1 MPASPTVRAVPRHLM
16 QLVLL
21 ASVWLPALL
30 SMSHAV
36 ASHAQ
41 RITVKSSDYATVGN
55 PTSAIETPD
64 GRYVFVSVTNVGAPN
79 FTGPD
84 AAAGS
89 RKEVVSGIQVFRV
102 SDQKLTPSGFI
113 RTGSAGA
120 NGMALLRGG
129 RTLVV
134 GVGDEGVAFL
144 NVQDILNGHATPTVV
159 SQGDKAGTFD
169 IAATPDGRY
178 MFTAN
183 EYSVLDGQR
192 GNVGVI
198 ATGIDEHGLVS
209 NPKAIRQIPLGD
221 VVPSLTLSHDGHRV
235 YVATE
240 LVPSTNAS
248 SIAGGNNPLLTKT
261 DCIQKKGTPAR
272 GNGFISVIDAELA
285 TEASPSRDPIV
296 ARVAAGC
303 SPVRL
308 AESADASSLF
318 VTARGDN
325 AVLQYNAAIL
335 PTDPEHSFE
344 RAIPSGGDAPV
355 GLRLFDRD
363 HLLAVANSNRFAD
376 APGNLAIFTLANPAS
391 LLQKLP
397 AGLFPRNIGIADSD
411 GDLLLTNYSS
421 RTLSLIRVR
430 RSGASLP

>member
-1 MPASPTVRAVPRHLM
+1 MRHL
-16 QLVLL
+16 LL
-21 ASVWLPALL
+21 ASVWLATL
-30 SMSHAV
+30 HTV
-36 ASHAQ
+36 TSHAQ
-41 RITVKSSDYATVGN
+41 RITVKSSDYATLGN

-89 RKEVVSGIQVFRV
+89 RKDVVSGIQVFRV
-102 SDQKLTPSGFI
+102 RGRKLNPSGFI

-120 NGMALLRGG
+120 NGLVLLRGG
-129 RTLVV
+129 QTLVV

-159 SQGDKAGTFD
+159 SQGEKAGTFD
-169 IAATPDGRY
+169 VAATPDGRY
-178 MFTAN
+178 IFAAN
-183 EYSVLDGQR
+183 EYGVIDHQR

-198 ATGIDEHGLVS
+198 ATGLDEHGLVS
-209 NPKAIRQIPLGD
+209 NPKAIRQIPVGD

-240 LVPSTNAS
+240 LIPSIHPPW
-248 SIAGGNNPLLTKT
+248 IAGASNPLLTRA
-261 DCIQKKGTPAR
+261 DCIQRKGTPAR

-285 TEASPSRDPIV
+285 TEASPTRDPIV
-296 ARVAAGC
+296 ARVAASC

-308 AESADASSLF
+308 AESADGSSLF

-325 AVLQYNAAIL
+325 AVLQYNANLLA
-335 PTDPEHSFE
+335 TDPEHAFA

-355 GLRLFDRD
+355 GLRPFDHDR
-363 HLLAVANSNRFAD
+363 LIAVANSNRFSD
-376 APGNLAIFTLANPAS
+376 APGNLAILTSTNTPVV
-391 LLQKLP
+391 LQSLP
-397 AGLFPRNIGIADSD
+397 AGLFPRNISSSTSD
-411 GDLLLTNYSS
+411 GELLLTNYSS
-421 RTLSLIRVR
+421 RTLSLISVTSL
-430 RSGASLP
+430 RSSRP

>member
-1 MPASPTVRAVPRHLM
+1 VPTLLIVRSVPRHL
-16 QLVLL
+16 LRHPLL
-21 ASVWLPALL
+21 ASVSLSAWLTL
-30 SMSHAV
+30 SHALTT
-36 ASHAQ
+36 HAQ
-41 RITVKSSDYATVGN
+41 RITVKSSDYATLGN
-55 PTSAIETPD
+55 PTSAIETAD

-79 FTGPD
+79 FGGPD

-89 RKEVVSGIQVFRV
+89 RKDVVSGIQVFRV
-102 SDQKLTPSGFI
+102 ANNKLTPHGFI

-120 NGMALLRGG
+120 NGLVLLRGG
-129 RTLVV
+129 QTLVV
-134 GVGDEGVAFL
+134 GVGDAGVAFL

-159 SQGDKAGTFD
+159 SQGEKAGTFD

-178 MFTAN
+178 IFAAN
-183 EYSVLDGQR
+183 EYGVIDGQR

-198 ATGIDEHGLVS
+198 ATGVDEHGLVA
-209 NPKAIRQIPLGD
+209 NPKPIRQIPVGD

-240 LVPSTNAS
+240 LVPSIHPP
-248 SIAGGNNPLLTKT
+248 SIAGASNPLLTKA

-285 TEASPSRDPIV
+285 TETAPGRDPIV

-308 AESADASSLF
+308 AESTDASSLY

-335 PTDPEHSFE
+335 PTDPEHSFQ
-344 RAIPSGGDAPV
+344 RAIPSGGAAPV
-355 GLRLFDRD
+355 GLRLFDHD
-363 HLLAVANSNRFAD
+363 HVIAVANSNRFAD
-376 APGNLAIFTLANPAS
+376 GPGNLAILTATNTPAV
-391 LLQKLP
+391 LERLP
-397 AGLFPRNIGIADSD
+397 VGLFPRNISNSTSD
-411 GDLLLTNYSS
+411 GELLLTNYTS

-430 RSGASLP
+430 SLSCLRP